1 MHFVVQ
7 LLAGEAEVGVAWRD
21 TRRVLSR
28 FQRAR
33 ALQVGVGAG
42 VRVDGV
48 AQLGGEAEEGRVL
61 LGLEG
66 AVDGLAFWSAL
77 VGGFA
82 CIGARG
88 SGGSPVSLAVKDIFR
103 LVVTAALRWVGLRRS
118 GMGVGVKVS
127 WIYRYLPVVAWRRCT
142 H

>member
-1 MHFVVQ
+1 MHFAVQ
-7 LLAGEAEVGVAWRD
+7 LLAGEAEVGVGWRD

-48 AQLGGEAEEGRVL
+48 AQLGGEAEQGRVL

-66 AVDGLAFWSAL
+66 AVDGLAIWSAQVL
-77 VGGFA
+77 FGRRRWA
-82 CIGARG
+82 C
-88 SGGSPVSLAVKDIFR
+88 SLALGR
-103 LVVTAALRWVGLRRS
+103 GGQAALRCR
-118 GMGVGVKVS
+118 
-127 WIYRYLPVVAWRRCT
+127 WRLLT
-142 H
+142 F